1 MEPDVTVVSTWPD
14 ADLLQAI
21 RDTLGG
27 ADEAILATAFVDSL
41 GVQLLDAELKVL
53 GPSCRLLVT
62 SVFDRNRTDA
72 ALSLA
77 HQRGVQT
84 RVLNWSKGT
93 YHPKL
98 YLAKTGAVSRAVV
111 GSANLTSGLFANVEL
126 ATSMSG
132 QTSQPVFSSLWSF
145 AEDLWNH
152 ERSGDWQPTGDE
164 SPDVVEPDLWRLLSK
179 VVATGD
185 VIATL
190 GQGAV
195 NRIVEM
201 TPAGIWVET
210 ERSAERG
217 GPQLVEPRMVQLAWD
232 WLLAHGTLTNT
243 TLLNELRVHRSSFV
257 CALLARLPGVTVVT
271 NRPIT
276 LAINRAEDDESGPAR

>member
-21 RDTLGG
+21 RDTLDG
-27 ADEAILATAFVDSL
+27 AYEAILATAFVDSR

-53 GPSCRLLVT
+53 GPACRLLVT

-132 QTSQPVFSSLWSF
+132 QTSVC
-145 AEDLWNH
+145 
-152 ERSGDWQPTGDE
+152 
-164 SPDVVEPDLWRLLSK
+164 
-179 VVATGD
+179 
-185 VIATL
+185 
-190 GQGAV
+190 
-195 NRIVEM
+195 
-201 TPAGIWVET
+201 
-210 ERSAERG
+210 G
-217 GPQLVEPRMVQLAWD
+217 GPLEP
-232 WLLAHGTLTNT
+232 
-243 TLLNELRVHRSSFV
+243 
-257 CALLARLPGVTVVT
+257 
-271 NRPIT
+271 
-276 LAINRAEDDESGPAR
+276 